1 MREEYEQLELDTR
14 SNLNKALRTVTND
27 AIATAQEMILENQRQ
42 TALENQ
48 TVMPFVRNRH
58 EAYGIAAEQ
67 LAKISR
73 AIKPIKDDTSG
84 LLRTLPDS
92 NSSAVEATSAIVNSA
107 SEAAFVLICAA
118 AEMKRTLDNLYT
130 VELSESPLPLEV
142 FASSADPLDDEA
154 GADEEAEVEIEVKME
169 E

>member
-1 MREEYEQLELDTR
+1 
-14 SNLNKALRTVTND
+14 
-27 AIATAQEMILENQRQ
+27 
-42 TALENQ
+42 
-48 TVMPFVRNRH
+48 MPFVRNRH